1 MAGAGSI
8 PCAGLKKSGGGRTRK
23 NNTEKT
29 PVANEYQVGIDIG
42 GTFTDVV
49 ILDPASGRVSLGK
62 RLTSTEN
69 PARAVLE
76 VIREM
81 LERDG
86 IAAPRVVKAIH
97 GTTLVTNLLIERK
110 GALTGLLTTRGFRD
124 ALEIGREMRY
134 DIYDI
139 FLELPRPLVPRR
151 RRVEVAERLDNKG
164 QVLTSLAPGEAERA
178 VDQLLGLGAESIA
191 ISLLHSFQNPVHE
204 RMLRDLLLAKRPG
217 FSVSL
222 SSEVS
227 PEVREYERTS
237 TTVANAYTMPAVR
250 LYLEILEKGLA
261 ELGIGGRLY
270 IILSNGGI
278 TSPQTASQYP
288 IRLVE
293 SGPAGGA
300 LAAAW
305 VGSQTGQTNVISFDM
320 GGTTAKTCI
329 IQNGD
334 PLRVNEFEVGRI
346 YRFKKGSG
354 LPVKI
359 PVIEMIEIG
368 AGGGS
373 MASIGPLGLLKVG
386 PESAGADPGPACYGR
401 GGKEPTVTDADLI
414 LGYLDPEFFL
424 GGEMK
429 LDVKLAQAALQERIA
444 GPLHLS
450 LERAAW
456 GVHEVVNENMA
467 NASRIHGVEKGIDPR
482 RFSLVAF
489 GGAGPVHAYQVAE
502 KLRLETIIVPAAA
515 GVCSA
520 FGFLLAPMSFDLSRS
535 YITRLEEMRWDRL
548 NSIYAEMETKGREL
562 LLDAGVPLPDMQ
574 FIRSADMRYA
584 GQGFEIS
591 VRLPEGRYGTGQSEE
606 FRLAFEKEYQGIY
619 QRLCPEIPIEGVN
632 WRMVATGP
640 RPQVGAGTWWSKEAS
655 LPAALKG
662 RRRIYLPGAA
672 RYEEAPVYD
681 RYRLPVGVKIDGPA
695 IVEERESTVVMNG
708 PGTAWVDPSGSL
720 MVRLARH

>member
-1 MAGAGSI
+1 M
-8 PCAGLKKSGGGRTRK
+8 T
-23 NNTEKT
+23 
-29 PVANEYQVGIDIG
+29 NEYQVGIDIG

-49 ILDPASGRVSLGK
+49 ILDPASGRLSLGK
-62 RLTSTEN
+62 RLTSTDN
-69 PARAVLE
+69 PARAVTE
-76 VIREM
+76 VLREM

-86 IAAPRVVKAIH
+86 VAARQVVKAIH
-97 GTTLVTNLLIERK
+97 GTTLVTNLIIERK
-110 GALTGLLTTRGFRD
+110 GASTGLLTSRGFRD

-151 RRVEVAERLDNKG
+151 QRLEVAERLDHRG
-164 QVLTSLAPGEAERA
+164 QVLTPLTPEEAERA
-178 VDQLLGLGAESIA
+178 VSRFLALGVESAA
-191 ISLLHSFQNPVHE
+191 ISLLHSFRNPAHE
-204 RMLRDLLLAKRPG
+204 RMLRDLILAKRPG
-217 FSVSL
+217 FPVSL
-222 SSEVS
+222 SSEVA

-237 TTVANAYTMPAVR
+237 TTVANAYVMPAVR
-250 LYLEILEKGLA
+250 RYMEILEKGLA

-278 TSPQTASQYP
+278 TSPQTAGRYP
-288 IRLVE
+288 IRLLE

-305 VGSQTGQTNVISFDM
+305 VGEQTGQANIISFDM

-334 PLRVNEFEVGRI
+334 PLRVNEFEVGRV

-373 MASIGPLGLLKVG
+373 IASIGPLGLLKVG

-401 GGKEPTVTDADLI
+401 GGKEPTVTDADLT
-414 LGYLDPEFFL
+414 LGYLDPHFFL
-424 GGEMK
+424 GGEMQ
-429 LDVKLAQAALQERIA
+429 LDPKLAEAALREKIA
-444 GPLHLS
+444 GPLNLS

-467 NASRIHGVEKGIDPR
+467 NASRIHAVEKGIDPR

-502 KLRLETIIVPAAA
+502 KLRLETIVVPAAA

-535 YITRLEEMRWDRL
+535 YITRLEELQGERL
-548 NSIYAEMETKGREL
+548 NSIYAELEAKGREL
-562 LLDAGVPLPDMQ
+562 LLDAGVALPDMQ

-591 VRLPEGRYGTGQSEE
+591 VALPAGQYGPGQLEE
-606 FRLAFEKEYQGIY
+606 FRRAFEKDYQDIY

-632 WRMVATGP
+632 WRLVATGP
-640 RPQVGAGTWWSKEAS
+640 RPQIGAGTWWSRGAS
-655 LPAALKG
+655 LDEALKG
-662 RRRIYLPGAA
+662 RRRIYLPGPG

-681 RYRLPVGVKIDGPA
+681 RYRLPVGVKFDGPA
-695 IVEERESTVVMNG
+695 VVEERESTLVMNG

-720 MVRLARH
+720 MVRLGRH

>member
-1 MAGAGSI
+1 
-8 PCAGLKKSGGGRTRK
+8 
-23 NNTEKT
+23 
-29 PVANEYQVGIDIG
+29 VADEYQVGIDIG

-49 ILDPASGRVSLGK
+49 ILDPASGRLSLGK
-62 RLTSTEN
+62 RLTSTDN
-69 PARAVLE
+69 PARAVTE
-76 VIREM
+76 VLREM

-86 IAAPRVVKAIH
+86 IAARQVVKAIH
-97 GTTLVTNLLIERK
+97 GTTLVTNLIIERK
-110 GALTGLLTTRGFRD
+110 GASTGLLTSRGFRD

-151 RRVEVAERLDNKG
+151 QRLEVAERLDHRG
-164 QVLTSLAPGEAERA
+164 QVLTPLTPEEAERA
-178 VDQLLGLGAESIA
+178 VSQLLALGVESAA
-191 ISLLHSFQNPVHE
+191 ISLLHSFRNPAHE
-204 RMLRDLLLAKRPG
+204 RMLRDLILAKRPG
-217 FSVSL
+217 FPVSL
-222 SSEVS
+222 SSEVA

-237 TTVANAYTMPAVR
+237 TTVANAYAMPAVR
-250 LYLEILEKGLA
+250 RYMEILEKGLA

-278 TSPQTASQYP
+278 TSPQTAGRYP
-288 IRLVE
+288 IRLLE

-305 VGSQTGQTNVISFDM
+305 VGEQTGQANIISFDM

-334 PLRVNEFEVGRI
+334 PLRVNEFEVGRV

-373 MASIGPLGLLKVG
+373 IASIGPLGLLKVG

-401 GGKEPTVTDADLI
+401 GGKEPTVTDADLT
-414 LGYLDPEFFL
+414 LGYLDPHFFL
-424 GGEMK
+424 GGEMQ
-429 LDVKLAQAALQERIA
+429 LDPKLAEAALREKIA
-444 GPLHLS
+444 GPLNLS

-467 NASRIHGVEKGIDPR
+467 NASRIHAVEKGIDPR

-502 KLRLETIIVPAAA
+502 KLRLETIVVPAAA

-535 YITRLEEMRWDRL
+535 YITRLEELQWGRL
-548 NSIYAEMETKGREL
+548 NSIYAEMEAKGREL
-562 LLDAGVPLPDMQ
+562 LLDAGVALPDMQ
-574 FIRSADMRYA
+574 FVRSADMRYA

-591 VRLPEGRYGTGQSEE
+591 VAHPAGQYGPGQLEE
-606 FRLAFEKEYQGIY
+606 FRRAFEKDYQDIY

-632 WRMVATGP
+632 WRLVATGP
-640 RPQVGAGTWWSKEAS
+640 RPQIGAGTWWSRGAS
-655 LPAALKG
+655 LGEALKG
-662 RRRIYLPGAA
+662 RRRIYLPGPG

-681 RYRLPVGVKIDGPA
+681 RYRLPVGVKFDGPA
-695 IVEERESTVVMNG
+695 VVEERESTLVMNG
-708 PGTAWVDPSGSL
+708 PGTAWVDPLGSL
-720 MVRLARH
+720 MVRLVRN

>member
-1 MAGAGSI
+1 V
-8 PCAGLKKSGGGRTRK
+8 T
-23 NNTEKT
+23 
-29 PVANEYQVGIDIG
+29 NEYQVGIDIG

-49 ILDPASGRVSLGK
+49 ILDPASGRLSLGK
-62 RLTSTEN
+62 RLTSTDN
-69 PARAVLE
+69 PARAVTE
-76 VIREM
+76 VLREM

-86 IAAPRVVKAIH
+86 VAARQVVKAIH
-97 GTTLVTNLLIERK
+97 GTTLVTNLIIERK
-110 GALTGLLTTRGFRD
+110 GASTGLLTSRGFRD

-151 RRVEVAERLDNKG
+151 QRLEVAERLDHRG
-164 QVLTSLAPGEAERA
+164 QVLTPLTPEEAERA
-178 VDQLLGLGAESIA
+178 VSRFLALGVESAA
-191 ISLLHSFQNPVHE
+191 ISLLHSFRNPAHE
-204 RMLRDLLLAKRPG
+204 RMLRDLILAKRPG
-217 FSVSL
+217 FPVSL
-222 SSEVS
+222 SSEVA

-237 TTVANAYTMPAVR
+237 TTVANAYVMPAVR
-250 LYLEILEKGLA
+250 RYMEILEKGLA

-278 TSPQTASQYP
+278 TSPQTAGRYP
-288 IRLVE
+288 IRLLE

-305 VGSQTGQTNVISFDM
+305 VGEQTGQANIISFDM

-334 PLRVNEFEVGRI
+334 PLRVNEFEVGRV

-373 MASIGPLGLLKVG
+373 IASIGPLGLLKVG

-401 GGKEPTVTDADLI
+401 GGKEPTVTDADLT
-414 LGYLDPEFFL
+414 LGYLDPHFFL
-424 GGEMK
+424 GGEMQ
-429 LDVKLAQAALQERIA
+429 LDPKLAEAALREKIA
-444 GPLHLS
+444 GPLNLS

-467 NASRIHGVEKGIDPR
+467 NASRIHAVEKGIDPR

-502 KLRLETIIVPAAA
+502 KLRLETIVVPAAA

-535 YITRLEEMRWDRL
+535 YITRLEELQGERL
-548 NSIYAEMETKGREL
+548 NSIYAELEAKGREL
-562 LLDAGVPLPDMQ
+562 LLDAGVALPDMQ

-591 VRLPEGRYGTGQSEE
+591 VALPAGQYGPGQLEE
-606 FRLAFEKEYQGIY
+606 FRRAFEKDYQDIY

-632 WRMVATGP
+632 WRLVATGP
-640 RPQVGAGTWWSKEAS
+640 RPQIGAGTWWSRGAS
-655 LPAALKG
+655 LDEALKG
-662 RRRIYLPGAA
+662 RRRIYLPGPG

-681 RYRLPVGVKIDGPA
+681 RYRLPVGVKFDGPA
-695 IVEERESTVVMNG
+695 VVEERESTLVMNG
-708 PGTAWVDPSGSL
+708 PGTAWVDPSGS
-720 MVRLARH
+720 MMIRIPPA

>member
-1 MAGAGSI
+1 MA
-8 PCAGLKKSGGGRTRK
+8 
-23 NNTEKT
+23 E
-29 PVANEYQVGIDIG
+29 EYQVGIDIG

-62 RLTSTEN
+62 KLTSTDN
-69 PARAVLE
+69 PARAVIE

-81 LERDG
+81 LERDKIG
-86 IAAPRVVKAIH
+86 ASQVGKAIH
-97 GTTLVTNLLIERK
+97 GTTLVTNLIIERK
-110 GALTGLLTTRGFRD
+110 GAPTGVLTTRGFRD
-124 ALEIGREMRY
+124 ALEIAREMRY

-139 FLELPRPLVPRR
+139 FLELPKPLVPRR
-151 RRVEVAERLDNKG
+151 RRLEVSERLDNRG
-164 QVLTSLAPGEAERA
+164 QVLIPLTPEESERA
-178 VDQLLGLGAESIA
+178 ANDLLALGVESAA
-191 ISLLHSFQNPVHE
+191 ICLLHSFRNPAHE
-204 RMLRDLLLAKRPG
+204 RMLRDSILAKRPG
-217 FSVSL
+217 FPVSL
-222 SSEVS
+222 SSEVA
-227 PEVREYERTS
+227 PEVREYERAS
-237 TTVANAYTMPAVR
+237 TTVANAYAMPAVR
-250 LYLEILEKGLA
+250 RYMEILEKGLA

-278 TSPQTASQYP
+278 ASPQTASRYP

-300 LAAAW
+300 LAASW
-305 VGSQTGQTNVISFDM
+305 VGKQTGQANVISFDM
-320 GGTTAKTCI
+320 GGTTAKTCV

-334 PLRVNEFEVGRI
+334 PLRVNEFEVARV

-373 MASIGPLGLLKVG
+373 IASIGPLGLLKVG

-414 LGYLDPEFFL
+414 LGYLDPHFFL
-424 GGEMK
+424 GGEMG
-429 LDVKLAQAALQERIA
+429 LDLKLAEDSLREKIA
-444 GPLHLS
+444 GPLNLS

-467 NASRIHGVEKGIDPR
+467 NASRIHAVEKGIDPR

-502 KLRLETIIVPAAA
+502 KLRLEMIIVPAGA

-535 YITRLEEMRWDRL
+535 YITRLEELQWERL
-548 NSIYAEMETKGREL
+548 NSIYAELEAKGREL
-562 LLDAGVPLPDMQ
+562 LLDAGVALEDMR
-574 FIRSADMRYA
+574 FIRTADMRYA
-584 GQGFEIS
+584 GQGVEIS
-591 VRLPEGRYGTGQSEE
+591 VGLPAGEYGPAQLDR
-606 FRLAFEKEYQGIY
+606 FRRSFEREYQDIY
-619 QRLCPEIPIEGVN
+619 QRLCPEIPVEAVN
-632 WRMVATGP
+632 WRLTATGP
-640 RPQVGAGTWWSKEAS
+640 RPEIGAGTWWSKGVTPGE
-655 LPAALKG
+655 ALKG
-662 RRRIYLPGAA
+662 KRRVYLPGAEKYA
-672 RYEEAPVYD
+672 EVPVYD
-681 RYRLPVGVKIDGPA
+681 RYRLPVGLKIDGPA
-695 IVEERESTVVMNG
+695 IVEERESTLVMNG

-720 MVRLARH
+720 MVRLIRH

>member
-1 MAGAGSI
+1 MAG
-8 PCAGLKKSGGGRTRK
+8 
-23 NNTEKT
+23 
-29 PVANEYQVGIDIG
+29 EYQVGIDIG

-49 ILDPASGRVSLGK
+49 ILDPASGRLSLGK
-62 RLTSTEN
+62 RLTSTDN
-69 PARAVLE
+69 PARAVTE
-76 VIREM
+76 VLREM

-86 IAAPRVVKAIH
+86 VAARQVVKAIH
-97 GTTLVTNLLIERK
+97 GTTLVTNLIIERK
-110 GALTGLLTTRGFRD
+110 GASTGLLTSRGFRD

-151 RRVEVAERLDNKG
+151 QRLEVAERLDHRG
-164 QVLTSLAPGEAERA
+164 QVLTPLTPEEAERA
-178 VDQLLGLGAESIA
+178 VSRLLALGVESAA
-191 ISLLHSFQNPVHE
+191 ISLLHSFRNPVHE
-204 RMLRDLLLAKRPG
+204 RMLRDLILAKRPG
-217 FSVSL
+217 FPVSL
-222 SSEVS
+222 SSEVA

-237 TTVANAYTMPAVR
+237 TTVANAYAMPAVR
-250 LYLEILEKGLA
+250 RYMEILEKGLA

-278 TSPQTASQYP
+278 TSPQTAGRYP
-288 IRLVE
+288 IRLLE

-305 VGSQTGQTNVISFDM
+305 VGKQTGQANIISFDM

-334 PLRVNEFEVGRI
+334 PLRVNEFEVGRV

-373 MASIGPLGLLKVG
+373 IASIGPLGLLRVG

-414 LGYLDPEFFL
+414 LGYLDPHFFL
-424 GGEMK
+424 GGEMQ
-429 LDVKLAQAALQERIA
+429 LDPKLAEAALREKIA
-444 GPLHLS
+444 GPLNLS

-467 NASRIHGVEKGIDPR
+467 NASRIHAVEKGIDPR

-502 KLRLETIIVPAAA
+502 KLRLATIVVPAAA

-535 YITRLEEMRWDRL
+535 YITRLEELQWGRL
-548 NSIYAEMETKGREL
+548 NSIYAELEAKGHEL
-562 LLDAGVPLPDMQ
+562 LLDAGVASPDMQ

-591 VRLPEGRYGTGQSEE
+591 VALPAGQYGPGHLEE
-606 FRLAFEKEYQGIY
+606 FRRAFEKDYQDIY

-632 WRMVATGP
+632 WRLVATGP
-640 RPQVGAGTWWSKEAS
+640 RPQIGAGTWWSRGAS
-655 LPAALKG
+655 LGEALKG
-662 RRRIYLPGAA
+662 RRRIYLPGPA
-672 RYEEAPVYD
+672 RYEEVAVFD
-681 RYRLPVGVKIDGPA
+681 RYRLPVGVKFDGPA
-695 IVEERESTVVMNG
+695 VVEERESTLVMNG

-720 MVRLARH
+720 VVRLARH

>member
-1 MAGAGSI
+1 ME
-8 PCAGLKKSGGGRTRK
+8 KQ
-23 NNTEKT
+23 TEKIG
-29 PVANEYQVGIDIG
+29 VATEYQVGIDIG

-49 ILDPASGRVSLGK
+49 ILEPVSGRLSLGK
-62 RLTSTEN
+62 SLTSTDN
-69 PARAVLE
+69 PARAVIE
-76 VIREM
+76 VLGEM
-81 LERDG
+81 LDRDR
-86 IAAPRVVKAIH
+86 IAARQVAKAIH
-97 GTTLVTNLLIERK
+97 GTTLVTNLIIERK
-110 GALTGLLTTRGFRD
+110 GAPTGLLTSRGFRD

-151 RRVEVAERLDNKG
+151 LRLEVAERLDHKG
-164 QVLTSLAPGEAERA
+164 QVLVPLIPEEAERA
-178 VDQLLGLGAESIA
+178 VSRLLALGVESVA
-191 ISLLHSFQNPVHE
+191 VSLLHSFRNPAHE
-204 RMLRDLLLAKRPG
+204 RMLRDLILARRPG
-217 FSVSL
+217 FPVSL

-237 TTVANAYTMPAVR
+237 TTVANAYVMPEVR
-250 LYLEILEKGLA
+250 RYMEILEKGLA
-261 ELGIGGRLY
+261 ELGMGGRLY

-278 TSPQTASQYP
+278 TSPQTATLYP
-288 IRLVE
+288 LRLLE

-305 VGSQTGQTNVISFDM
+305 VGEQTGQANIISFDM

-329 IQNGD
+329 IQNGN
-334 PLRVNEFEVGRI
+334 PLRVNEFEVGRV

-373 MASIGPLGLLKVG
+373 IASIGPLGLLKVG

-414 LGYLDPEFFL
+414 LGYLDPHFFL
-424 GGEMK
+424 GGEMQ
-429 LDVKLAQAALQERIA
+429 LDPKLAEAALREKIA
-444 GPLHLS
+444 GPLNLS

-467 NASRIHGVEKGIDPR
+467 NASRIHAVEKGIDPR

-535 YITRLEEMRWDRL
+535 YITRLEELQWERL
-548 NSIYAEMETKGREL
+548 NSIYAELEARGGEL
-562 LLDAGVPLPDMQ
+562 LLDAGVSLPDMR

-591 VRLPEGRYGTGQSEE
+591 VVLPAGPYGPGQLED
-606 FRLAFEKEYQGIY
+606 FRRAFEKEYQGIY
-619 QRLCPEIPIEGVN
+619 QRLCPEISIEGVN
-632 WRMVATGP
+632 WRLVATGP
-640 RPQVGAGTWWSKEAS
+640 SPQIGAGTWWSKGGS
-655 LPAALKG
+655 LGEALKG
-662 RRRIYLPGAA
+662 KRRIYLPGPG

-681 RYRLPVGVKIDGPA
+681 RYRLPVDVKFHGPA
-695 IVEERESTVVMNG
+695 VVEERESTLVMNG
-708 PGTAWVDPSGSL
+708 PATAWVEPSGSL
-720 MVRLARH
+720 MVRMVRH

>member
-1 MAGAGSI
+1 MAD
-8 PCAGLKKSGGGRTRK
+8 
-23 NNTEKT
+23 
-29 PVANEYQVGIDIG
+29 EYQVGIDIG

-49 ILDPASGRVSLGK
+49 ILDPASGRLSLGK
-62 RLTSTEN
+62 RLTSTDN
-69 PARAVLE
+69 PARAVTE
-76 VIREM
+76 VLREM

-86 IAAPRVVKAIH
+86 IAARQVVKAIH
-97 GTTLVTNLLIERK
+97 GTTLVTNLIIERK
-110 GALTGLLTTRGFRD
+110 GASTGLLTSRGFRD

-151 RRVEVAERLDNKG
+151 QRLEVAERLDHRG
-164 QVLTSLAPGEAERA
+164 QVLTPLTPEEAERA
-178 VDQLLGLGAESIA
+178 VSQLLALGVESAA
-191 ISLLHSFQNPVHE
+191 ISLLHSFRNPAHE
-204 RMLRDLLLAKRPG
+204 RMLRDLILAKRPG
-217 FSVSL
+217 FPVSL
-222 SSEVS
+222 SSEVA

-237 TTVANAYTMPAVR
+237 TTVANAYAMPAVR
-250 LYLEILEKGLA
+250 RYMEILEKGLA

-278 TSPQTASQYP
+278 TSPQTAGRYP
-288 IRLVE
+288 IRLLE

-305 VGSQTGQTNVISFDM
+305 VGEQTGQANIISFDM

-334 PLRVNEFEVGRI
+334 PLRVNEFEVGRV

-373 MASIGPLGLLKVG
+373 IASIGPLGLLKVG

-401 GGKEPTVTDADLI
+401 GGKEPTVTDADLT
-414 LGYLDPEFFL
+414 LGYLDPHFFL
-424 GGEMK
+424 GGEMQ
-429 LDVKLAQAALQERIA
+429 LDPKLAEAALREKIA
-444 GPLHLS
+444 GPLNLS

-467 NASRIHGVEKGIDPR
+467 NASRIHAVEKGIDPR

-502 KLRLETIIVPAAA
+502 KLRLETIVVPAAA

-535 YITRLEEMRWDRL
+535 YITRLEELQWGRL
-548 NSIYAEMETKGREL
+548 NSIYAEMEAKGREL
-562 LLDAGVPLPDMQ
+562 LLDAGVALPDMQ
-574 FIRSADMRYA
+574 FVRSADMRYA

-591 VRLPEGRYGTGQSEE
+591 VAHPAGQYGPGQLEE
-606 FRLAFEKEYQGIY
+606 FRRAFEKDYQDIY

-632 WRMVATGP
+632 WRLVATGP
-640 RPQVGAGTWWSKEAS
+640 RPQIGAGTWWSRGAS
-655 LPAALKG
+655 LGEALKG
-662 RRRIYLPGAA
+662 RRRIYLPGPG

-681 RYRLPVGVKIDGPA
+681 RYRLPVGVKFDGPA
-695 IVEERESTVVMNG
+695 VVEERESTLVMNG
-708 PGTAWVDPSGSL
+708 PGTAWVDPLGSL
-720 MVRLARH
+720 MVRLVRN

>member
-1 MAGAGSI
+1 MAD
-8 PCAGLKKSGGGRTRK
+8 
-23 NNTEKT
+23 
-29 PVANEYQVGIDIG
+29 EYQVGIDIG

-49 ILDPASGRVSLGK
+49 ILDPASGRLSLGK
-62 RLTSTEN
+62 RLTSTDN
-69 PARAVLE
+69 PARAVTE
-76 VIREM
+76 VLREM

-86 IAAPRVVKAIH
+86 IAARQVVKAIH
-97 GTTLVTNLLIERK
+97 GTTLVTNLIIERK
-110 GALTGLLTTRGFRD
+110 GASTGLLTSRGFRD

-151 RRVEVAERLDNKG
+151 QRLEVAERLDHRG
-164 QVLTSLAPGEAERA
+164 QVLTPLTPEEAERA
-178 VDQLLGLGAESIA
+178 VSQLLALGVESAA
-191 ISLLHSFQNPVHE
+191 ISLLHSFRNPAHE
-204 RMLRDLLLAKRPG
+204 RMLRDLILAKRPG
-217 FSVSL
+217 FPVSL
-222 SSEVS
+222 SSEVA

-237 TTVANAYTMPAVR
+237 TTVANAYAMPAVR
-250 LYLEILEKGLA
+250 RYMEILEKGLA

-278 TSPQTASQYP
+278 TSPQTAGRYP
-288 IRLVE
+288 IRLLE

-305 VGSQTGQTNVISFDM
+305 VGEQTGQANIISFDM

-334 PLRVNEFEVGRI
+334 PLRVNEFEVGRV

-373 MASIGPLGLLKVG
+373 IASIGPLGLLKVG

-401 GGKEPTVTDADLI
+401 GGREPTVTDADLI
-414 LGYLDPEFFL
+414 LGYLDPHFFL
-424 GGEMK
+424 GGEMQ
-429 LDVKLAQAALQERIA
+429 LDPKLAEAALREKIA
-444 GPLHLS
+444 GPLNLS

-467 NASRIHGVEKGIDPR
+467 NASRIHAVEKGIDPR

-502 KLRLETIIVPAAA
+502 KLRLETIVVPAAA

-535 YITRLEEMRWDRL
+535 YITRLEELQWGRL
-548 NSIYAEMETKGREL
+548 NSIYAEMEAKGREL
-562 LLDAGVPLPDMQ
+562 LLDAGVALPDMQ
-574 FIRSADMRYA
+574 FVRSADMRYA

-591 VRLPEGRYGTGQSEE
+591 VALPAGQYGPGQLEE
-606 FRLAFEKEYQGIY
+606 FRRAFEKDYQDIY

-632 WRMVATGP
+632 WRLVATGP
-640 RPQVGAGTWWSKEAS
+640 RPQIGAGTWWSRGAS
-655 LPAALKG
+655 LGEALKG
-662 RRRIYLPGAA
+662 RRRIYLPGPG

-681 RYRLPVGVKIDGPA
+681 RYRLPVGVKFDGPA
-695 IVEERESTVVMNG
+695 VVEERESTLVMNG
-708 PGTAWVDPSGSL
+708 PGTAWVDPLGSL
-720 MVRLARH
+720 MVRLVRN

>member
-1 MAGAGSI
+1 ME
-8 PCAGLKKSGGGRTRK
+8 KQ
-23 NNTEKT
+23 TEKIG
-29 PVANEYQVGIDIG
+29 VATEYQVGIDIG

-49 ILDPASGRVSLGK
+49 ILEPVSGRLSLGK
-62 RLTSTEN
+62 SLTSTDN
-69 PARAVLE
+69 PARAVIE
-76 VIREM
+76 VLGEM
-81 LERDG
+81 LERDR
-86 IAAPRVVKAIH
+86 IAARQVAKAIH
-97 GTTLVTNLLIERK
+97 GTTLVTNLIIERK
-110 GALTGLLTTRGFRD
+110 GAPTGLLTSRGFRD

-151 RRVEVAERLDNKG
+151 LRLEVAERLDHKG
-164 QVLTSLAPGEAERA
+164 QVLVPLIPEEAERA
-178 VDQLLGLGAESIA
+178 VSRLLALGVESVA
-191 ISLLHSFQNPVHE
+191 VSLLHSFRNPAHE
-204 RMLRDLLLAKRPG
+204 RMLRDLILARRPG
-217 FSVSL
+217 FPVSL

-237 TTVANAYTMPAVR
+237 TTVANAYVMPEVR
-250 LYLEILEKGLA
+250 RYMEILEKGLA
-261 ELGIGGRLY
+261 ELGMGGRLY

-278 TSPQTASQYP
+278 TSPQTATLYP
-288 IRLVE
+288 LRLLE

-305 VGSQTGQTNVISFDM
+305 VGEQTGQANIISFDM

-329 IQNGD
+329 IQNGN
-334 PLRVNEFEVGRI
+334 PLRVNEFEVGRV

-373 MASIGPLGLLKVG
+373 IASIGPLGLLKVG

-414 LGYLDPEFFL
+414 LGYLDPHFFL
-424 GGEMK
+424 GGEMQ
-429 LDVKLAQAALQERIA
+429 LDPKLAEAALREKIA
-444 GPLHLS
+444 GPLNLS

-467 NASRIHGVEKGIDPR
+467 NASRIHAVEKGIDPR

-535 YITRLEEMRWDRL
+535 YITRLEELQWERL
-548 NSIYAEMETKGREL
+548 NSIYAELEARGGEL
-562 LLDAGVPLPDMQ
+562 LLDAGVSLPDMR

-591 VRLPEGRYGTGQSEE
+591 VVLPAGPYGPGQLED
-606 FRLAFEKEYQGIY
+606 FRRAFEKEYQGIY
-619 QRLCPEIPIEGVN
+619 QRLCPEISIEGVN
-632 WRMVATGP
+632 WRLVATGP
-640 RPQVGAGTWWSKEAS
+640 SPQIGAGTWWSKGGS
-655 LPAALKG
+655 LGEALKG
-662 RRRIYLPGAA
+662 KRRIYLPGPG
-672 RYEEAPVYD
+672 RYETAPVYD
-681 RYRLPVGVKIDGPA
+681 RYRLPVGVKFHGPA
-695 IVEERESTVVMNG
+695 VVEERESTLVMNG
-708 PGTAWVDPSGSL
+708 PATAWVEPSGSL
-720 MVRLARH
+720 MVRMVRH

>member
-1 MAGAGSI
+1 
-8 PCAGLKKSGGGRTRK
+8 
-23 NNTEKT
+23 
-29 PVANEYQVGIDIG
+29 VAEEYQVGIDIG

-62 RLTSTEN
+62 QLTSTDN
-69 PARAVLE
+69 PARAVIE

-81 LERDG
+81 LGRDK
-86 IAAPRVVKAIH
+86 IAPRQVVKAIH
-97 GTTLVTNLLIERK
+97 GTTLVTNLIIERK
-110 GALTGLLTTRGFRD
+110 GALTGVLTTRGFRD
-124 ALEIGREMRY
+124 ALEIAREMRY

-139 FLELPRPLVPRR
+139 FLELPKPLVPRR
-151 RRVEVAERLDNKG
+151 RRLEVAERLDNRG
-164 QVLTSLAPGEAERA
+164 DVIIPLTPDEAERA
-178 VDQLLGLGAESIA
+178 ANELLALGVESAA
-191 ISLLHSFQNPVHE
+191 ISLLHSFRNPAHE
-204 RMLRDLLLAKRPG
+204 QMLRESILAKRPG
-217 FSVSL
+217 FPISL
-222 SSEVS
+222 SSEVA
-227 PEVREYERTS
+227 PEVREYERAS
-237 TTVANAYTMPAVR
+237 TTVANAYAMPAVR
-250 LYLEILEKGLA
+250 RYMEILEKGLS
-261 ELGIGGRLY
+261 EIGIGGRLY

-278 TSPQTASQYP
+278 TSPQTAVQYP

-300 LAAAW
+300 LAASW
-305 VGSQTGQTNVISFDM
+305 VGKQTGQANVISFDM

-329 IQNGD
+329 IQNGN
-334 PLRVNEFEVGRI
+334 PLRVNEFEVGRV

-373 MASIGPLGLLKVG
+373 IASIGPLGLLKVG

-414 LGYLDPEFFL
+414 LGYLDPNFFL

-429 LDVKLAQAALQERIA
+429 LDLKLAEAALQERIA
-444 GPLHLS
+444 GPLNLS

-467 NASRIHGVEKGIDPR
+467 NASRIHAVEKGIDPR

-489 GGAGPVHAYQVAE
+489 GGAGPVHAYQVAD
-502 KLRLETIIVPAAA
+502 KLRLEMIIVPAGA

-535 YITRLEEMRWDRL
+535 YITRLEELQWERL
-548 NSIYAEMETKGREL
+548 NSIYAELEARGREL
-562 LLDAGVPLPDMQ
+562 LLDAGVSLTDMQ

-591 VRLPEGRYGTGQSEE
+591 VGLPGGGYRPGQLDE
-606 FRLAFEKEYQGIY
+606 FRRSFEKEYQDIY

-632 WRMVATGP
+632 WRLVATGP
-640 RPQVGAGTWWSKEAS
+640 RPQVGAGTWWSKGVTLGEAV
-655 LPAALKG
+655 KG
-662 RRRIYLPGAA
+662 KRRAYLPGEGK
-672 RYEEAPVYD
+672 YDEVPVYD

-695 IVEERESTVVMNG
+695 ILEERESTVVMNG

-720 MVRLARH
+720 MVRLVNH

>member
-1 MAGAGSI
+1 ME
-8 PCAGLKKSGGGRTRK
+8 KQ
-23 NNTEKT
+23 TEKIG
-29 PVANEYQVGIDIG
+29 VATEYQVGIDIG

-49 ILDPASGRVSLGK
+49 ILEPVSGRLSLGK
-62 RLTSTEN
+62 SLTSTDN
-69 PARAVLE
+69 PARAVIE
-76 VIREM
+76 VLGEM
-81 LERDG
+81 LERDR
-86 IAAPRVVKAIH
+86 IAARQVAKAIH
-97 GTTLVTNLLIERK
+97 GTTLVTNLIIERK
-110 GALTGLLTTRGFRD
+110 GAPTGLLTSRGFRD

-151 RRVEVAERLDNKG
+151 LRLEVAERLDHKG
-164 QVLTSLAPGEAERA
+164 QVLVPLIPEEAERA
-178 VDQLLGLGAESIA
+178 VSRLLALGVESVA
-191 ISLLHSFQNPVHE
+191 VSLLHSFRNPAHE
-204 RMLRDLLLAKRPG
+204 RMLRDLILARRPG
-217 FSVSL
+217 FPVSL

-237 TTVANAYTMPAVR
+237 TTVANAYVMPEVR
-250 LYLEILEKGLA
+250 RYMEILEKGLA
-261 ELGIGGRLY
+261 ELGMGGRLY

-278 TSPQTASQYP
+278 TSPQTATLYP
-288 IRLVE
+288 LRLLE

-305 VGSQTGQTNVISFDM
+305 VGEQTGQANIISFDM

-329 IQNGD
+329 IQNGN
-334 PLRVNEFEVGRI
+334 PLRVNEFEVGRV

-373 MASIGPLGLLKVG
+373 IASIGPLGLLKVG

-414 LGYLDPEFFL
+414 LGYLDPHFFL
-424 GGEMK
+424 GGEMQ
-429 LDVKLAQAALQERIA
+429 LDPKLAEAALREKIA
-444 GPLHLS
+444 GPLNLS

-467 NASRIHGVEKGIDPR
+467 NASRIHAVEKGIDPR

-535 YITRLEEMRWDRL
+535 YITRLEELQWERL
-548 NSIYAEMETKGREL
+548 NSIYAELEARGREL
-562 LLDAGVPLPDMQ
+562 LLDAGVSLPDMR

-591 VRLPEGRYGTGQSEE
+591 VVLPAGPYGPGQLED
-606 FRLAFEKEYQGIY
+606 FRRAFEKEYQGIY
-619 QRLCPEIPIEGVN
+619 QRLCPEISIEGVN
-632 WRMVATGP
+632 WRLVATGP
-640 RPQVGAGTWWSKEAS
+640 SPQIGAGTWWSKGGS
-655 LPAALKG
+655 LGEALKG
-662 RRRIYLPGAA
+662 KRRIYLPGPG
-672 RYEEAPVYD
+672 RYETAPVYD
-681 RYRLPVGVKIDGPA
+681 RYRLPVGVKFDGPA
-695 IVEERESTVVMNG
+695 VVEERESTLVMNG
-708 PGTAWVDPSGSL
+708 PATAWVEPSGSL
-720 MVRLARH
+720 MVRMVRH

>member
-1 MAGAGSI
+1 
-8 PCAGLKKSGGGRTRK
+8 
-23 NNTEKT
+23 
-29 PVANEYQVGIDIG
+29 VAEEYQVGIDIG

-62 RLTSTEN
+62 QLTSTDN
-69 PARAVLE
+69 PARAVIE

-81 LERDG
+81 LGRDK
-86 IAAPRVVKAIH
+86 IAPRQVVKAIH
-97 GTTLVTNLLIERK
+97 GTTLVTNLIIERK
-110 GALTGLLTTRGFRD
+110 GALTGVLTTRGFRD
-124 ALEIGREMRY
+124 ALEIAREMRY

-139 FLELPRPLVPRR
+139 FLELPKPLVPRR
-151 RRVEVAERLDNKG
+151 RRLEVAERLDNRG
-164 QVLTSLAPGEAERA
+164 DVIIPLTPDEAERA
-178 VDQLLGLGAESIA
+178 AKELLALGVESAA
-191 ISLLHSFQNPVHE
+191 ISLLHSFRNPAHE
-204 RMLRDLLLAKRPG
+204 RMLRESILAKRPG
-217 FSVSL
+217 FPISL
-222 SSEVS
+222 SSEVA
-227 PEVREYERTS
+227 PEVREYERAS
-237 TTVANAYTMPAVR
+237 TTVANAYAMPAVR
-250 LYLEILEKGLA
+250 RYMEILEKGLS
-261 ELGIGGRLY
+261 EIGIGGRLY

-278 TSPQTASQYP
+278 TSPQTAVQYP

-300 LAAAW
+300 LAASW
-305 VGSQTGQTNVISFDM
+305 VGKQTGQANVISFDM

-329 IQNGD
+329 IQNGN
-334 PLRVNEFEVGRI
+334 PLRVNEFEVGRV

-373 MASIGPLGLLKVG
+373 IASIGPLGLLKVG

-414 LGYLDPEFFL
+414 LGYLNPDFFL

-429 LDVKLAQAALQERIA
+429 LDLNLAKAALQEKIA
-444 GPLHLS
+444 GPLNLS

-467 NASRIHGVEKGIDPR
+467 NASRIHAVEKGIDPR

-502 KLRLETIIVPAAA
+502 KLRLETIIVPAGA

-535 YITRLEEMRWDRL
+535 YITRLEELQWERL
-548 NSIYAEMETKGREL
+548 NSIYAELEAKGREL
-562 LLDAGVPLPDMQ
+562 LLDAGVSLTDMQ

-591 VRLPEGRYGTGQSEE
+591 VGLPGGGYGPGQLDE
-606 FRLAFEKEYQGIY
+606 FRRSFEKEYQDIY

-632 WRMVATGP
+632 WRLVATGP
-640 RPQVGAGTWWSKEAS
+640 RPQVGAGTWWSKGVTLGE
-655 LPAALKG
+655 ALKG
-662 RRRIYLPGAA
+662 KRRVYLPGEGK
-672 RYEEAPVYD
+672 YDEVPVYD

-695 IVEERESTVVMNG
+695 ILEERESTVVMNG

-720 MVRLARH
+720 MVRMVRH

>member
-1 MAGAGSI
+1 
-8 PCAGLKKSGGGRTRK
+8 
-23 NNTEKT
+23 
-29 PVANEYQVGIDIG
+29 VAEEYQVGIDIG

-62 RLTSTEN
+62 QLTSTDN
-69 PARAVLE
+69 PARAVIE

-81 LERDG
+81 LGRDK
-86 IAAPRVVKAIH
+86 IAARQVVKAIH
-97 GTTLVTNLLIERK
+97 GTTLVTNLIIERK
-110 GALTGLLTTRGFRD
+110 GALTGVLTTRGFRD

-139 FLELPRPLVPRR
+139 FLELPKPLVPRR
-151 RRVEVAERLDNKG
+151 RRVEVTERLDNKG
-164 QVLTSLAPGEAERA
+164 QVLIPLMPEEAERA
-178 VDQLLGLGAESIA
+178 ANELLALGVESAA
-191 ISLLHSFQNPVHE
+191 ISLLHSFRNPAHE
-204 RMLRDLLLAKRPG
+204 RMLRDSILAKRPG
-217 FSVSL
+217 FPISL
-222 SSEVS
+222 SSEVA
-227 PEVREYERTS
+227 PEVREYERAS
-237 TTVANAYTMPAVR
+237 TTVANAYAMPAVR
-250 LYLEILEKGLA
+250 RYMEILEKGLA

-300 LAAAW
+300 LAASW
-305 VGSQTGQTNVISFDM
+305 VGKQTGQANVISFDM

-329 IQNGD
+329 IQDGN
-334 PLRVNEFEVGRI
+334 PLRVNEFEVGRV

-354 LPVKI
+354 LPIKI

-373 MASIGPLGLLKVG
+373 IASIGPLGLLKVG
-386 PESAGADPGPACYGR
+386 PESAGADPGPACYAL

-414 LGYLDPEFFL
+414 LGYLDPNFFL

-429 LDVKLAQAALQERIA
+429 LDLKLAEAALQEKIA
-444 GPLHLS
+444 GPLNLS

-467 NASRIHGVEKGIDPR
+467 NASRIHAVEKGIDPR

-502 KLRLETIIVPAAA
+502 KLRLEMIIVPAGA

-520 FGFLLAPMSFDLSRS
+520 FGFLLAPMSFDLGRS
-535 YITRLEEMRWDRL
+535 YITRIEELQWDRL
-548 NSIYAEMETKGREL
+548 NSIYADLEARGREL
-562 LLDAGVPLPDMQ
+562 LLDAGVALPEMQ

-591 VRLPEGRYGTGQSEE
+591 VGLPEGEYSPGQLDD
-606 FRLAFEKEYQGIY
+606 FRRSFEKEYQDIY

-632 WRMVATGP
+632 WRLVATGP
-640 RPQVGAGTWWSKEAS
+640 RPQIGAGTWWAKEVSLGQALKGKRRVY
-655 LPAALKG
+655 LPAAG
-662 RRRIYLPGAA
+662 RYG
-672 RYEEAPVYD
+672 EVPVYD
-681 RYRLPVGVKIDGPA
+681 RYRLPVGVKIAGPA

-720 MVRLARH
+720 IVRLARH

>member
-1 MAGAGSI
+1 
-8 PCAGLKKSGGGRTRK
+8 
-23 NNTEKT
+23 
-29 PVANEYQVGIDIG
+29 VANEYQVGIDIG

-49 ILDPASGRVSLGK
+49 ILDPVSGRLSLGK
-62 RLTSTEN
+62 RLTSTDN
-69 PARAVLE
+69 PARAVTE
-76 VIREM
+76 VLREM

-86 IAAPRVVKAIH
+86 IAAGQVAKAIH
-97 GTTLVTNLLIERK
+97 GTTLVTNLIIERK
-110 GALTGLLTTRGFRD
+110 GASTGLLTSLGFRD

-151 RRVEVAERLDNKG
+151 QRLEVDERLDHRG
-164 QVLTSLAPGEAERA
+164 QVLTPLTAEEAERA
-178 VDQLLGLGAESIA
+178 VSRLLGLGVESAA
-191 ISLLHSFQNPVHE
+191 ISLLHSFRNPAHE
-204 RMLRDLLLAKRPG
+204 RMLRDLILAKRPG
-217 FSVSL
+217 FPVSL
-222 SSEVS
+222 SSEVA

-237 TTVANAYTMPAVR
+237 TTVANAYAMPAVR
-250 LYLEILEKGLA
+250 RYMEILEKGLA

-278 TSPQTASQYP
+278 TSPQTAGRYP
-288 IRLVE
+288 IRLLE

-305 VGSQTGQTNVISFDM
+305 VGEQTGQANIISFDM

-334 PLRVNEFEVGRI
+334 PLRVNEFEVGRV

-373 MASIGPLGLLKVG
+373 IASIGPLGLLKVG

-414 LGYLDPEFFL
+414 LGYLDPRFFL
-424 GGEMK
+424 GGEMQ
-429 LDVKLAQAALQERIA
+429 LDPELAEAALREKIA

-467 NASRIHGVEKGIDPR
+467 NASRIHAVEKGIDPR

-502 KLRLETIIVPAAA
+502 KLRLETILVPAGA

-535 YITRLEEMRWDRL
+535 YITRLEELQWERL
-548 NSIYAEMETKGREL
+548 NSIYAELEAEGREL
-562 LLDAGVPLPDMQ
+562 LLDAGVALPDMQ

-591 VRLPEGRYGTGQSEE
+591 VVLPDGQYGPGQLEA
-606 FRLAFEKEYQGIY
+606 FRRAFEKEYQGIY

-632 WRMVATGP
+632 WRLVATGP
-640 RPQVGAGTWWSKEAS
+640 RPQIGAGTWWSRG
-655 LPAALKG
+655 AALARAQKG
-662 RRRIYLPGAA
+662 RRRIYLPGPG
-672 RYEEAPVYD
+672 RYEEVAVFD
-681 RYRLPVGVKIDGPA
+681 RYRLPVGVKFAGA
-695 IVEERESTVVMNG
+695 AVVEERESTLVMNG
-708 PGTAWVDPSGSL
+708 PATAWVEPSGNL
-720 MVRLARH
+720 MVRMVKH

>member
-1 MAGAGSI
+1 ME
-8 PCAGLKKSGGGRTRK
+8 KQ
-23 NNTEKT
+23 TEKIG
-29 PVANEYQVGIDIG
+29 VATEYQVGIDIG

-49 ILDPASGRVSLGK
+49 ILEPVSGRLSLGK
-62 RLTSTEN
+62 SLTSTDN
-69 PARAVLE
+69 PARAVIE
-76 VIREM
+76 VLGEM
-81 LERDG
+81 LERDR
-86 IAAPRVVKAIH
+86 IAARQVAKAIH
-97 GTTLVTNLLIERK
+97 GTTLVTNLIIERK
-110 GALTGLLTTRGFRD
+110 GAPTGLLTSRGFRD

-151 RRVEVAERLDNKG
+151 LRLEVAERLDHKG
-164 QVLTSLAPGEAERA
+164 QVLVPLIPEEAERA
-178 VDQLLGLGAESIA
+178 VSRLLALGVESVA
-191 ISLLHSFQNPVHE
+191 VSLLHSFRNPAHE
-204 RMLRDLLLAKRPG
+204 RMLRDLILARRPG
-217 FSVSL
+217 FPVSL

-237 TTVANAYTMPAVR
+237 TTVANAYVMPEVR
-250 LYLEILEKGLA
+250 RYMEILEKGLA
-261 ELGIGGRLY
+261 ELGMGGRLY

-278 TSPQTASQYP
+278 TSPQTATLYP
-288 IRLVE
+288 LRLLE

-305 VGSQTGQTNVISFDM
+305 VGEQTGQANIISFDM

-329 IQNGD
+329 IQNGN
-334 PLRVNEFEVGRI
+334 PLRVNEFEVGRV

-373 MASIGPLGLLKVG
+373 IASIGPLGLLKVG

-414 LGYLDPEFFL
+414 LGYLDPHFFL
-424 GGEMK
+424 GGEMQ
-429 LDVKLAQAALQERIA
+429 LDPKLAEAALREKIA
-444 GPLHLS
+444 GPLNLS

-467 NASRIHGVEKGIDPR
+467 NASRIHAVEKGIDPR

-535 YITRLEEMRWDRL
+535 YITRLEELQWERL
-548 NSIYAEMETKGREL
+548 NSIYAELEARGREL
-562 LLDAGVPLPDMQ
+562 LLDAGVSLPDMR

-591 VRLPEGRYGTGQSEE
+591 VVLPAGPYGPGQLED
-606 FRLAFEKEYQGIY
+606 FRRAFEKEYQGIY
-619 QRLCPEIPIEGVN
+619 QRLCPEISIEGVN
-632 WRMVATGP
+632 WRLVATGP
-640 RPQVGAGTWWSKEAS
+640 SPQIGAGTWWSKGGSLGEA
-655 LPAALKG
+655 LQGK
-662 RRRIYLPGAA
+662 RRIYRPGPG

-681 RYRLPVGVKIDGPA
+681 RYRLPVGVKFHGPA
-695 IVEERESTVVMNG
+695 VVEERESTLVMNG
-708 PGTAWVDPSGSL
+708 PATAWVEPSGSL
-720 MVRLARH
+720 MVRMVRH

>member
-1 MAGAGSI
+1 MTT
-8 PCAGLKKSGGGRTRK
+8 KKG
-23 NNTEKT
+23 TEKKA
-29 PVANEYQVGIDIG
+29 VADEYQVGIDIG

-49 ILDPASGRVSLGK
+49 ILDPASGRLSLGK
-62 RLTSTEN
+62 RLTSTDN
-69 PARAVLE
+69 PARAVIE
-76 VIREM
+76 VLREM

-86 IAAPRVVKAIH
+86 IAAGRVVKAIH

-110 GALTGLLTTRGFRD
+110 GGRTGLLTTRGFRD

-151 RRVEVAERLDNKG
+151 RRVEVAERLDDKG
-164 QVLTSLAPGEAERA
+164 RVLTPLVPEEAERA
-178 VDQLLGLGAESIA
+178 VNQLLDLGIESAA

-204 RMLRDLLLAKRPG
+204 RVLRDLLLAKRPG
-217 FSVSL
+217 FPVSL

-250 LYLEILEKGLA
+250 RYMEILEKGLVQ
-261 ELGIGGRLY
+261 LGIGGRLY

-278 TSPQTASQYP
+278 TSPQTATQYP

-305 VGSQTGQTNVISFDM
+305 VGSQTGQANVISFDM

-329 IQNGD
+329 IQNGN

-373 MASIGPLGLLKVG
+373 IASIGPLGLLKVG

-401 GGKEPTVTDADLI
+401 GGKDPTVTDADLI
-414 LGYLDPEFFL
+414 LGYLNPDFFL

-429 LDVKLAQAALQERIA
+429 LDLNLAQAALMEKIA
-444 GPLHLS
+444 KPLNLS

-467 NASRIHGVEKGIDPR
+467 NASRIHAVEKGIDPR

-502 KLRLETIIVPAAA
+502 KLRLETIIVPAGA

-535 YITRLEEMRWDRL
+535 YITRLEEVQWERL
-548 NSIYAEMETKGREL
+548 NSVYAELEAKGREL
-562 LLDAGVPLPDMQ
+562 LLDAGVPPQEMR

-591 VRLPEGRYGTGQSEE
+591 ISLPQGPYGPKQMAE
-606 FRLAFEKEYQGIY
+606 FNRAFEKEYQDIY

-632 WRMVATGP
+632 WRMEATGP
-640 RPQVGAGTWWSKEAS
+640 RPKIGAGTWWSKGAS
-655 LPAALKG
+655 PGEALKG
-662 RRRIYLPGAA
+662 KRRVYLPGPG
-672 RYEEAPVYD
+672 RYEEVPVYD

-708 PGTAWVDPSGSL
+708 PGTAWVDSSGSL

>member
-1 MAGAGSI
+1 
-8 PCAGLKKSGGGRTRK
+8 
-23 NNTEKT
+23 
-29 PVANEYQVGIDIG
+29 VADEYEVGIDIG

-49 ILDPASGRVSLGK
+49 ILNPASGRLFLGK
-62 RLTSTEN
+62 RLTSPDN
-69 PARAVLE
+69 PARAVIE

-86 IAAPRVVKAIH
+86 IAPPQVVKAIH
-97 GTTLVTNLLIERK
+97 GTTLVTNLIIERK
-110 GALTGLLTTRGFRD
+110 GGRTGLLTTRGFRD

-151 RRVEVAERLDNKG
+151 RRLEVAERLDHKG
-164 QVLTSLAPGEAERA
+164 EVLISLTAEEAERA
-178 VDQLLGLGAESIA
+178 VNQLLTLGVESA
-191 ISLLHSFQNPVHE
+191 AFSLLHSFRNPAHE
-204 RMLRDLLLAKRPG
+204 RMLRDLIWAKRPG
-217 FSVSL
+217 FPVSL
-222 SSEVS
+222 SSEVA
-227 PEVREYERTS
+227 PEIREYERTS

-250 LYLEILEKGLA
+250 RYMEVLEKGLR
-261 ELGIGGRLY
+261 EIGIGGRLY

-278 TSPQTASQYP
+278 TSPQTATQYP
-288 IRLVE
+288 IRLLE

-305 VGSQTGQTNVISFDM
+305 VGKQTGQTSVISFDM

-329 IQNGD
+329 IQDGD
-334 PLRVNEFEVGRI
+334 PIRVNEFEVARV

-373 MASIGPLGLLKVG
+373 VASIGPLGLLKVG
-386 PESAGADPGPACYGR
+386 PESAGAEPGPACYGR
-401 GGKEPTVTDADLI
+401 GGQEPTVTDADLL
-414 LGYLDPEFFL
+414 LGYLNPDFFL

-429 LDVKLAQAALQERIA
+429 LDPKLAETALRERIA
-444 GPLHLS
+444 GPLNLS

-456 GVHEVVNENMA
+456 GIHEVVNENMA
-467 NASRIHGVEKGIDPR
+467 NASRIHAVEKGIDPR

-502 KLRLETIIVPAAA
+502 KLRLETVIVPPGA
-515 GVCSA
+515 GVCSS
-520 FGFLLAPMSFDLSRS
+520 FGFLLAPMSFDLGLSFIS
-535 YITRLEEMRWDRL
+535 RLEELPWERL
-548 NSIYAEMETKGREL
+548 NSIYAAMEAKGREL
-562 LLDAGVPLPDMQ
+562 LVDAGVALPDMQ

-591 VRLPEGRYGTGQSEE
+591 VGLPGGEYGPEQGQE
-606 FRLAFEKEYQGIY
+606 FCRAFEKAYLDIY

-632 WRMVATGP
+632 WRLVATGP
-640 RPQVGAGTWWSKEAS
+640 RPQIGTGTWWSKEAS
-655 LPAALKG
+655 LAAALRGK
-662 RRRIYLPGAA
+662 RPIYLPGKG
-672 RYEEAPVYD
+672 RYEEVPVYD
-681 RYRLPVGVKIDGPA
+681 RYRLPVNAKIDGPA
-695 IVEERESTVVMNG
+695 VVEERESTMVMNG
-708 PGTAWVDPSGSL
+708 PATAWVDPSGSL
-720 MVRLARH
+720 VVRLPKVMVS

>member
-1 MAGAGSI
+1 M
-8 PCAGLKKSGGGRTRK
+8 
-23 NNTEKT
+23 TE
-29 PVANEYQVGIDIG
+29 EYQVGIDIG

-62 RLTSTEN
+62 KLTSTDN
-69 PARAVLE
+69 PARAVIE
-76 VIREM
+76 VIRGM
-81 LERDG
+81 LERDK
-86 IAAPRVVKAIH
+86 IAARQVVKAIH
-97 GTTLVTNLLIERK
+97 GTTLVTNLIIERK
-110 GALTGLLTTRGFRD
+110 GARTGVLTTRGFRD

-139 FLELPRPLVPRR
+139 FLELPKPLVPRR
-151 RRVEVAERLDNKG
+151 RRVEVAERLDNRG
-164 QVLTSLAPGEAERA
+164 QVLIPLMPEEAERA
-178 VDQLLGLGAESIA
+178 VNELLALGVDSTA
-191 ISLLHSFQNPVHE
+191 ICLLHSFRNPDHE
-204 RMLRDLLLAKRPG
+204 RMLRDLILTKRPG
-217 FSVSL
+217 FPVSL
-222 SSEVS
+222 SSEVA
-227 PEVREYERTS
+227 PEVREYERAS
-237 TTVANAYTMPAVR
+237 TTVANAYAMPAVR
-250 LYLEILEKGLA
+250 RYVEILEKGLA

-300 LAAAW
+300 LAASW
-305 VGSQTGQTNVISFDM
+305 IGKQTGQPNVISFDM

-334 PLRVNEFEVGRI
+334 PLRVNEFEVGRV

-373 MASIGPLGLLKVG
+373 IASIGPLGLLKVG
-386 PESAGADPGPACYGR
+386 PESAGADPGPACYAR
-401 GGKEPTVTDADLI
+401 GGKDPTVTDVDLI
-414 LGYLDPEFFL
+414 LGYLDPNFFL

-429 LDVKLAQAALQERIA
+429 LDLKLAEAALQEKIA
-444 GPLHLS
+444 GPLNLS

-467 NASRIHGVEKGIDPR
+467 NASRIHAAEKGIDPR

-502 KLRLETIIVPAAA
+502 KLRLKMIIVPAGA

-535 YITRLEEMRWDRL
+535 YITRLEELQWERL
-548 NSIYAEMETKGREL
+548 NSIYAELEAKGREL
-562 LLDAGVPLPDMQ
+562 LLDAGVALEDMR
-574 FIRSADMRYA
+574 FIRTADMRYA

-591 VRLPEGRYGTGQSEE
+591 VGLPAGEYGPAQLDR
-606 FRLAFEKEYQGIY
+606 FRRSFEREYQDIY
-619 QRLCPEIPIEGVN
+619 QRLCPEIPVEAVN
-632 WRMVATGP
+632 WRLTATGP
-640 RPQVGAGTWWSKEAS
+640 RPEIGAGTWWSKGVTPGE
-655 LPAALKG
+655 ALKG
-662 RRRIYLPGAA
+662 KRRVYLPGAGKYA
-672 RYEEAPVYD
+672 EGPVYD
-681 RYRLPVGVKIDGPA
+681 RYRLPVGLKIDGPA
-695 IVEERESTVVMNG
+695 IVEERESTLVMNG

-720 MVRLARH
+720 MVRLIRH

>member
-1 MAGAGSI
+1 MAD
-8 PCAGLKKSGGGRTRK
+8 
-23 NNTEKT
+23 
-29 PVANEYQVGIDIG
+29 EYQVGIDIG

-49 ILDPASGRVSLGK
+49 ILDPASGRLSLGK
-62 RLTSTEN
+62 RLTSTDN
-69 PARAVLE
+69 PARAVTE
-76 VIREM
+76 VLREM

-86 IAAPRVVKAIH
+86 IAARQVVKAIH
-97 GTTLVTNLLIERK
+97 GTTLVTNLIIERK
-110 GALTGLLTTRGFRD
+110 GASTGLLTSRGFRD

-151 RRVEVAERLDNKG
+151 QRLEVAERLDHRG
-164 QVLTSLAPGEAERA
+164 QVLTPLTPEEAERA
-178 VDQLLGLGAESIA
+178 VSQLLALGVESAA
-191 ISLLHSFQNPVHE
+191 ISLLHSFRNPAHE
-204 RMLRDLLLAKRPG
+204 RMLRDLILAKRPG
-217 FSVSL
+217 FPVSL
-222 SSEVS
+222 SSEVA

-237 TTVANAYTMPAVR
+237 TTVANAYAMPAVR
-250 LYLEILEKGLA
+250 RYMEILEKGLA

-278 TSPQTASQYP
+278 TSPQTAGRYP
-288 IRLVE
+288 IRLLE

-305 VGSQTGQTNVISFDM
+305 VGEQTGQANIISFDM

-334 PLRVNEFEVGRI
+334 PLRVNEFEVGRV

-373 MASIGPLGLLKVG
+373 IASIGPLGLLKVG

-401 GGKEPTVTDADLI
+401 GGKEPTVTDADLT
-414 LGYLDPEFFL
+414 LGYLDPHFFL
-424 GGEMK
+424 GGEMQ
-429 LDVKLAQAALQERIA
+429 LDPKLAEAALREKIA
-444 GPLHLS
+444 GPLNLS

-467 NASRIHGVEKGIDPR
+467 NASRIHAVEKGIDPR

-502 KLRLETIIVPAAA
+502 KLRLETIVVPAAA

-535 YITRLEEMRWDRL
+535 YITRLEELQWGRL
-548 NSIYAEMETKGREL
+548 NSIYAEMEAKGREL
-562 LLDAGVPLPDMQ
+562 LLDAGVALPDMQ
-574 FIRSADMRYA
+574 FVRSADMRYA

-591 VRLPEGRYGTGQSEE
+591 VALPAGQYGPGQLEE
-606 FRLAFEKEYQGIY
+606 FRRAFEKDYQDIY

-632 WRMVATGP
+632 WRLVATGP
-640 RPQVGAGTWWSKEAS
+640 RPQIGAGTWWSRGAS
-655 LPAALKG
+655 LGEALKG
-662 RRRIYLPGAA
+662 RRRIYLPGPG

-681 RYRLPVGVKIDGPA
+681 RYRLPVGVKFDGPA
-695 IVEERESTVVMNG
+695 VVEERESTLVMNG
-708 PGTAWVDPSGSL
+708 PGTAWVDPLGSL
-720 MVRLARH
+720 MVRLVRN

>member
-1 MAGAGSI
+1 
-8 PCAGLKKSGGGRTRK
+8 
-23 NNTEKT
+23 
-29 PVANEYQVGIDIG
+29 VAAEYQVGIDIG

-49 ILDPASGRVSLGK
+49 ILDPASGRLSLGK
-62 RLTSTEN
+62 RLTSTDN
-69 PARAVLE
+69 PARAVTE
-76 VIREM
+76 VLREM

-86 IAAPRVVKAIH
+86 ISTHQVAKAIH
-97 GTTLVTNLLIERK
+97 GTTLVTNLIIERK
-110 GALTGLLTTRGFRD
+110 GASTGLLTSRGFRD

-151 RRVEVAERLDNKG
+151 QRLEVDERLDHAG
-164 QVLTSLAPGEAERA
+164 QVLTPLSPEEADRA
-178 VDQLLGLGAESIA
+178 VSRLLALGVESAA
-191 ISLLHSFQNPVHE
+191 ISLLHSFRNPAHE
-204 RMLRDLLLAKRPG
+204 RMLRDRILAKRPG
-217 FSVSL
+217 FPVSL
-222 SSEVS
+222 SSEVA

-237 TTVANAYTMPAVR
+237 TTVANAYAMPAVR
-250 LYLEILEKGLA
+250 RYMEILEKGLV
-261 ELGIGGRLY
+261 ELGMGGRLY

-278 TSPQTASQYP
+278 TSPQTASRYP
-288 IRLVE
+288 IRLLE

-305 VGSQTGQTNVISFDM
+305 VGEQTGQANIISFDM

-329 IQNGD
+329 IQDGD
-334 PLRVNEFEVGRI
+334 PLRVNEFEVGRV

-373 MASIGPLGLLKVG
+373 IASIGPLGLLKVG
-386 PESAGADPGPACYGR
+386 PESAGADPGPSCYGR

-414 LGYLDPEFFL
+414 LGYLNPDFFL
-424 GGEMK
+424 GGEMQ
-429 LDVKLAQAALQERIA
+429 LDPKLAEAALRERIA
-444 GPLHLS
+444 GPFNLS

-467 NASRIHGVEKGIDPR
+467 NASRIHAVEKGIDPR

-535 YITRLEEMRWDRL
+535 YITRLEELQWERL
-548 NSIYAEMETKGREL
+548 NSIYAEMEARGREL
-562 LLDAGVPLPDMQ
+562 LQDAGVALPDMQ

-591 VRLPEGRYGTGQSEE
+591 VALPAGQYGPGQLEE
-606 FRLAFEKEYQGIY
+606 FRRAFEKDYRAIY

-632 WRMVATGP
+632 WRLVATGP
-640 RPQVGAGTWWSKEAS
+640 RPRIGAGTWWSRGTS
-655 LPAALKG
+655 LDEALKG
-662 RRRIYLPGAA
+662 KRRIYLPGPGK
-672 RYEEAPVYD
+672 YEEAPVYD
-681 RYRLPVGVKIDGPA
+681 RYRLPVGVKFDGPA
-695 IVEERESTVVMNG
+695 VVEERESTLVMNG
-708 PGTAWVDPSGSL
+708 PATAWVEPSGNL
-720 MVRLARH
+720 MVRMVKH